1 MTAALHVLY
10 LCPSRRAKRGEKGEL
25 AKEAVRWVASRTP
38 MRSGLDVC
46 LALNRGLDPIYL
58 GAGAEAAA
66 PALLPGEPCCEEEEA
81 DGDDED
87 DDVDDED
94 DGDPGDA
101 LPEVLAPEGWAAV
114 WVNNDDD
121 ECGWAPE

>member
-1 MTAALHVLY
+1 
-10 LCPSRRAKRGEKGEL
+10 
-25 AKEAVRWVASRTP
+25 

-66 PALLPGEPCCEEEEA
+66 PALLPGEPCCEEEEEA

-114 WVNNDDD
+114 WVINDDD
-121 ECGWAPE
+121 ECG

>member
-1 MTAALHVLY
+1 MTVALHVLY
-10 LCPSRRAKRGEKGEL
+10 LRPSRRAKRGEKGEL

-38 MRSGLDVC
+38 MRSGLDEC

-66 PALLPGEPCCEEEEA
+66 PALLPGEPCCEEEEEEA

-121 ECGWAPE
+121 ECG

>member
-1 MTAALHVLY
+1 M
-10 LCPSRRAKRGEKGEL
+10 
-25 AKEAVRWVASRTP
+25 RWVASRTP
-38 MRSGLDVC
+38 MRSGLAVR
-46 LALNRGLDPIYL
+46 LVLNRGLDPIYL

-66 PALLPGEPCCEEEEA
+66 PALLPGEPCCEEEEEEA

-121 ECGWAPE
+121 ECG